1 MSIDQFAKRK
11 SKNTL
16 ARFKIGY
23 RRGETVLAWAM
34 VSPWLAGFLFLTA
47 FPMVASL
54 VLSFMDWD
62 MLSAPEWVG
71 LANYEK
77 LFFTD
82 PLALHSLKIT
92 VIFSLASIPLNII
105 FGLAIAMLLN
115 TNIRGLSVF
124 RTVYYLPAILSGV
137 AVAILWQWIFS
148 TEFGL
153 LNTALRLFGVE
164 GPAWLGS
171 KIWVIPAFVV
181 MRLWSVG
188 GGMVIYLAGLQAIPT
203 DLYEAAEIDGANW
216 WQRILRITL
225 PMLSPTI
232 FFQLITGVIFSM
244 QIFTE
249 IFIMTDGGPANSS
262 LFYMLYLYRQAFQ
275 YFKMGYASALAWV
288 FFVAIL
294 LLTIILFATAK
305 FWVYY
310 EAESDEEN

>member
-1 MSIDQFAKRK
+1 MTMKRK
-11 SKNTL
+11 KPFPK
-16 ARFKIGY
+16 FKIGY
-23 RRGETVLAWAM
+23 RRGETVLAWTM
-34 VSPWLAGFLFLTA
+34 VSPWLIGFFLLTA

-54 VLSFMDWD
+54 ALSFMDWD
-62 MLSAPEWVG
+62 MLSPPRWTG

-77 LFFTD
+77 LFFID

-92 VIFSLASIPLNII
+92 VVFSLVSIPLNIV

-124 RTVYYLPAILSGV
+124 RTIYYLPAILSGV

-153 LNTALRLFGVE
+153 LNTALRLFGIE

-249 IFIMTDGGPANSS
+249 TFIMTNGGPANAS

-288 FFVAIL
+288 FFVVIL
-294 LLTIILFATAK
+294 LLTLILFATAK

-310 EAESDEEN
+310 EAESDEDNS

>member
-1 MSIDQFAKRK
+1 MSMKRKKPFAK
-11 SKNTL
+11 
-16 ARFKIGY
+16 FKIGY
-23 RRGETVLAWAM
+23 RRGETALAWAM
-34 VSPWLAGFLFLTA
+34 VSPWLAGFFLLTA
-47 FPMVASL
+47 FPMAASL
-54 VLSFMDWD
+54 ALSFMDWD
-62 MLSAPEWVG
+62 MLSPPRWAG

-77 LFFTD
+77 LFFID

-92 VIFSLASIPLNII
+92 VVFSLVSIPLNIV

-124 RTVYYLPAILSGV
+124 RTIYYLPAILSGV

-153 LNTALRLFGVE
+153 LNTALRLFGIE

-216 WQRILRITL
+216 QQRILRITL

-249 IFIMTDGGPANSS
+249 TFIMTNGGPANAS

-288 FFVAIL
+288 FFVVIL
-294 LLTIILFATAK
+294 LLTLILFATAK

-310 EAESDEEN
+310 EAESDEDNS

>member
-1 MSIDQFAKRK
+1 MSMKRK
-11 SKNTL
+11 KP
-16 ARFKIGY
+16 FPKIKIGY

-34 VSPWLAGFLFLTA
+34 VSPWLAGFLLLTA

-54 VLSFMDWD
+54 ALSFMDWD
-62 MLSAPEWVG
+62 MLSAPKWVG

-92 VIFSLASIPLNII
+92 VIFSLASIPLNIV

-124 RTVYYLPAILSGV
+124 RTIYYLPAILSGV

-153 LNTALRLFGVE
+153 LNTVLRLFGIE

-171 KIWVIPAFVV
+171 KIWVLPAFVI

-249 IFIMTDGGPANSS
+249 TFIMTDGGPANAS

-288 FFVAIL
+288 FFIVIL

-310 EAESDEEN
+310 EAESDEGN